1 MKLAVKLLYADSNTV
16 GSVSEV
22 RPHTLPVYKEVLPP
36 TTWQTVKP
44 KYRNVSDR
52 VREAEMKQIIGNRF
66 QPQID
71 MRC

>member
-22 RPHTLPVYKEVLPP
+22 RPHTLPHS
-36 TTWQTVKP
+36 TWQTVKP

-52 VREAEMKQIIGNRF
+52 VREAEVQRIIESVST
-66 QPQID
+66 
-71 MRC
+71 